1 MKGIELSRL
10 FFEEYG
16 RDMIEKEFSEYRDRL
31 AAGLVGQGSE
41 RYAYD
46 DESSADHDFCAGFC
60 IFTDSQTEKEICFEL
75 MSAYRKLPKEFMG
88 VKTKE
93 NTRSTGSKYGV
104 VTYDGFFEPL
114 LGRNYKSLTASDYMN
129 IPQNYLADATNG
141 EIFYDPSGTFTAIY
155 NSIKYGMP
163 EDVRLK
169 RMSANLAAMAQ
180 SGQYNYARCLGH
192 GEEGA
197 AVLALCEFVKS
208 ACAFIYLFNKRY
220 MPYYKWMLKG
230 VRDLEK
236 LGELSHGL
244 EFLLTADN
252 DGKTRITKCEIVED
266 IAFNV
271 AEALKK
277 DGLSDSDSDYLE
289 DHARSVLTRISDVN
303 LRNMHILCGAE
314 F

>member
-1 MKGIELSRL
+1 MRGIELSRL

-16 RDMIEKEFSEYRDRL
+16 RNMIENDFSAYRDRL

-41 RYAYD
+41 RYGFD
-46 DESSADHDFCAGFC
+46 DELSRDHDFCAGFC
-60 IFTDSQTEKEICFEL
+60 IFTDSKTEREIGFEL
-75 MSAYRKLPKEFMG
+75 MTAYRKLPKEFMG

-93 NTRSTGSKYGV
+93 NARIGNSKYGV
-104 VTYDGFFEPL
+104 VTYDKLFEPL
-114 LGRNYKSLTASDYMN
+114 LGKNYKNLTADDYLHT
-129 IPQNYLADATNG
+129 PQNYLADATNG
-141 EIFYDPSGTFTAIY
+141 EVFYDPSGTFTAIY
-155 NSIKYGMP
+155 NGIKQGMP

-169 RMSANLAAMAQ
+169 RMSANLASMAQ

-197 AVLALCEFVKS
+197 AVMALCEFVKCS
-208 ACAFIYLFNKRY
+208 CAFIYLLNRRY

-230 VRDLEK
+230 MRDLER
-236 LGELSHGL
+236 LGELSYGF

-252 DGKTRITKCEIVED
+252 DEKTRLTKCEIVED
-266 IAFNV
+266 TAFKV
-271 AEALKK
+271 IEELKK
-277 DGLSDSDSDYLE
+277 DGLSDSDSDFLE
-289 DHARSVLTRISDVN
+289 DHARSLVSRISNVN